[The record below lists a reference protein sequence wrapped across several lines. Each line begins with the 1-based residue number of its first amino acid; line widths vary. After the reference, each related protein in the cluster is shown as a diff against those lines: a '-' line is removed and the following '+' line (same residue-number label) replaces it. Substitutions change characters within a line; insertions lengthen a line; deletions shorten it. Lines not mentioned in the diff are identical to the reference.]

1 MSLVKTETGREVL
14 LKRDR
19 TLNPRERQIL
29 VITDGSR
36 SRRQLV
42 DLMGQATEAQ
52 IDRLLQ
58 LGFLKDIGN
67 DLEEGLGK
75 ALTGVSPIKTA
86 APTLE
91 ARRSLVA
98 TKVYCIDML
107 QLIREPGAG
116 AVMRAIQSSATEDE
130 LMDNVLL
137 CLRYMQEKTADS
149 YASKVAAR
157 LAEIV
162 PQHHLAS
169 LANCR
174 PEPAPL
180 HH

>member
-1 MSLVKTETGREVL
+1 MPLVKTESGREVL

-29 VITDGSR
+29 VIVDGSR
-36 SRRQLV
+36 SRSQLV
-42 DLMGQATEAQ
+42 DLMGQATDSQ

-58 LGFLKDIGN
+58 MGFLKNLEAESSAASQIDI
-67 DLEEGLGK
+67 
-75 ALTGVSPIKTA
+75 AA
-86 APTLE
+86 APQQ

-116 AVMRAIQSSATEDE
+116 TVMRALQTSASEDE

-137 CLRYMQEKTADS
+137 CLRYMQEKTASS

-162 PQHHLAS
+162 PVHHLAN

-174 PEPAPL
+174 PVQAHEL
-180 HH
+180 H